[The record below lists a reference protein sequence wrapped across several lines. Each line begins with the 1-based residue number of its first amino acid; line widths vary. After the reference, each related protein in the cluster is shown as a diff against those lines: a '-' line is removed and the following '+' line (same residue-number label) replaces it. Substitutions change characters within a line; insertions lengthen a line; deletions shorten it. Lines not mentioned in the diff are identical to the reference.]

1 MAKGPVQVVLN
12 SESYISMVPQQ
23 RLPMGNKDFY
33 ANNNQLFV
41 EHKRN
46 IISQLDEIAVA
57 QMENPYSKVNYIK
70 VRMIHK
76 ALAKSHRPTGKLFT
90 PQNYC
95 KLIGG
100 VHRGEMIFEVTPQS
114 IAELKHDIEIHVEDE
129 PILKLNKKTQEMEV
143 APSDWRCELGA
154 IESVSIYSSE
164 DKIGFTLAEAINQL
178 ENSNGCFYIELFEMP
193 LREQLWDT
201 LNADKLQLYNSLK
214 EGLGSI
220 PGVKIYKSAI
230 RGSSNLLIMRIDNTS
245 ASSVSFHNRVKNP
258 VHSVLPS
265 ISQDQDKYKQVFDLL
280 THHPLVRRVSAVPS
294 LLNIPQPSFRIDSTE
309 LGEIPFP
316 NKDGEYPIVAVV
328 DNGISPIFADWTI
341 ATWDNIPQFMRDKNH
356 GSFISG
362 LLINGAT
369 WNPTICL
376 EQNGCKVIDLCML
389 PAPGYF
395 NRVYNHGIDTFIE
408 ELETAVSDIAA
419 STHVRIFNL
428 SMNIQCTRLN
438 TEYGPLAQ
446 ALDRIAEKNDIIF
459 VISAGNLQCPRSE
472 WLPEHK
478 DNVLKINGRKD
489 DIVYCPAESIRNLS
503 VGALNPDGDG
513 LASYSCKGKGS
524 TFGIKPDFVHKSG
537 CGVQDSIRGHGLFS
551 VNKDGLL
558 HSAAGTSFSAPL
570 VAKTMAVVEKSISG
584 HISRE
589 TLMALMVH
597 NAEIPE
603 AFKAKEYKGILDEL
617 IGYGL
622 PTTADNILNGDE
634 HSITLV
640 FAGRIKSKQILSF
653 RFAWPISLIK
663 NNKCTGSVRVTLVST
678 PAIDYSFGDE
688 MIRENISVSLRQIQE
703 DGNKRGMLK
712 SKYQD
717 DKSSN
722 GHMYEWQLIESE
734 QKWNPIKVYEKDFP
748 RGTENKGAWFLEVEY
763 QSRDGN
769 LHSLD
774 GVPFTVIMT
783 IADPQHIAPVY
794 NEMRQNVIAEG
805 AQIADIQNAVTITQR
820 V

>member
-1 MAKGPVQVVLN
+1 MSKGPVQVVLN

-23 RLPMGNKDFY
+23 RRPMGNTDFY

-46 IISQLDEIAVA
+46 IISQLNEIEVA
-57 QMENPYSKVNYIK
+57 QNENPYSRVNYIK

-90 PQNYC
+90 PQNQC

-100 VHRGEMIFEVTPQS
+100 AHRGEMIFEITPQS
-114 IAELKHDIEIHVEDE
+114 IVELKNDIEKHVEDE
-129 PILKLNKKTQEMEV
+129 PILKLNKRTQEMEV

-154 IESVSIYSSE
+154 IESVSLYSSA
-164 DKIGFTLAEAINQL
+164 DKINFTMAEAISQL

-193 LREQLWDT
+193 SREQLWDT
-201 LNADKLQLYNSLK
+201 LNADKLQLYYSLK
-214 EGLGSI
+214 KGLESI
-220 PGVKIYKSAI
+220 SGVKVYRSAI
-230 RGSSNLLIMRIDNTS
+230 SGCSNLLVMWIDNTS
-245 ASSVSFHNRVKNP
+245 KSCVSFHNRSKNLG
-258 VHSVLPS
+258 HSAMPL
-265 ISQDQDKYKQVFDLL
+265 ISHERDKYKQVFDLL

-294 LLNIPQPSFRIDSTE
+294 LLNIPQPSFQIDGTE
-309 LGEIPFP
+309 FGNIPVP
-316 NKDGEYPIVAVV
+316 DKDGEYPMVAVV
-328 DNGISPIFADWTI
+328 DNGISSIFTDWTI
-341 ATWDNIPQFMRDKNH
+341 ASWDNIPESMRDKNH

-369 WNPTICL
+369 WNPSICL
-376 EQNGCKVIDLCML
+376 EQNGCKVVDLCML
-389 PAPGYF
+389 PANKFF
-395 NRVYNHGIDTFIE
+395 NRIYNHGIDTFID
-408 ELETAVSDIAA
+408 ELDTAVSDIAA
-419 STHVRIFNL
+419 STNVRIFNL
-428 SMNIQCTRLN
+428 SMNIRCTRLN
-438 TEYGPLAQ
+438 TDYGPLAQ

-459 VISAGNLQCPRSE
+459 VISAGNLRVPRSE
-472 WLPEHK
+472 WVPEHK
-478 DNVLKINGRKD
+478 NNILEINGRKD

-551 VNKDGLL
+551 VNREGYI
-558 HSAAGTSFSAPL
+558 HSCAGTSFSAPL

-584 HISRE
+584 HVSRE
-589 TLMALMVH
+589 TLIALMVH
-597 NAEIPE
+597 SAEIPKV
-603 AFKAKEYKGILDEL
+603 FQAKEYKNILSEL

-622 PTTADNILNGDE
+622 PTTSDNILNGDE

-653 RFAWPISLIK
+653 RFAWPTSLIK
-663 NNKCTGSVRVTLVST
+663 NNKCLGAIKVTLVST
-678 PAIDYSFGDE
+678 PAINYSFGDE

-703 DGNKRGMLK
+703 DG
-712 SKYQD
+712 SKKGILNSRYQD
-717 DKSSN
+717 DKLSI

-734 QKWNPIKVYEKDFP
+734 QKWNPIKVYEKKFQ

-763 QSRDGN
+763 QSRDVN

-783 IADPQHIAPVY
+783 IADPNKEAPIY